1 MDIQLIDSNC
11 EFQEANPELVFR
23 EFDEYHDLFCEY
35 KCTYGILSG
44 ENAELQ
50 ESPEIRFSIL
60 VNKPSISNGK
70 ITKYKPDNYNG
81 VVRIG
86 KEYQDFSRENEFQL
100 TIPNASIT
108 VIRLILN
115 TKSKIAPNLT
125 NYEVFNRLQKIKS
138 VCGELK
144 TTMKIHGGNLDYVEE
159 FLQLEDKTFE
169 ESLSLLVRNKLKVLS
184 NSMAAKPKSDYEKA
198 LENMGYISRCLEEN
212 QSLHEKVKELNCKYE
227 SLKGTTNK
235 FIDEI
240 DRLNVLLA
248 EERRSKNEPK

>member
-1 MDIQLIDSNC
+1 MNIQLIDSNC

-100 TIPNASIT
+100 TIKDLSVSEIRKVLNA
-108 VIRLILN
+108 
-115 TKSKIAPNLT
+115 KSVIAPNLT
-125 NYEVFNRLQKIKS
+125 NYEVLYRLKSIKGM
-138 VCGELK
+138 CGNSTRIREAD
-144 TTMKIHGGNLDYVEE
+144 LDYVQKFLDLDNKSFSE
-159 FLQLEDKTFE
+159 FLDL
-169 ESLSLLVRNKLKVLS
+169 LSQNKLRVLS
-184 NSMAAKPKSDYEKA
+184 NA
-198 LENMGYISRCLEEN
+198 LKLRE
-212 QSLHEKVKELNCKYE
+212 
-227 SLKGTTNK
+227 
-235 FIDEI
+235 
-240 DRLNVLLA
+240 
-248 EERRSKNEPK
+248 